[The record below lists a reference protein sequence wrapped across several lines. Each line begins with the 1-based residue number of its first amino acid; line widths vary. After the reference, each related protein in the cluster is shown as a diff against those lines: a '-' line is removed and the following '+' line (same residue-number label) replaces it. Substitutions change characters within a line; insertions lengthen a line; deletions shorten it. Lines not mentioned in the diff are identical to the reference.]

1 MAGHKRSRKNKRTH
15 RDIRKMVYDN
25 YVEYCTHLGT
35 QPLTQE
41 QWTIN
46 GTAGPVNPASN
57 VKVVRRGERSSRKKR
72 PITTIYQG
80 GLPQ

>member
-1 MAGHKRSRKNKRTH
+1 MAGYKRSRKNKRTTN
-15 RDIRKMVYDN
+15 DIRKTVYEN
-25 YVEYCTHLGT
+25 YVAYCAYLGT

-46 GTAGPVNPASN
+46 GSAGPINPASN
-57 VKVVRRGERSSRKKR
+57 VKTRRRAEGSGRKKR
-72 PITTIYQG
+72 PTAAIYQG